1 MKLKKNTNIII
12 IELALS
18 KELKPYLVLYQYL
31 NCLLKAS
38 ITLLEMSSLKLA
50 TLMLGTPIRVKNGGK
65 LFTPVTNSNVRYF
78 DIV

>member
-1 MKLKKNTNIII
+1 MELKKNTNIII

-50 TLMLGTPIRVKNGGK
+50 TLM
-65 LFTPVTNSNVRYF
+65 
-78 DIV
+78 